1 MDVYL
6 YQNILRVSTTP
17 ADHTVK
23 SLLFDL
29 EQTIV
34 FLNRRLP
41 SEFSRPLSE
50 VLMPKLCTQIK
61 ETWLDS
67 AVPASLQDMTAFQ
80 KAIALVQV
88 FANNLKALQWTG
100 AEELHDWVANAPW
113 IWLTKRRETA
123 LDWTR
128 NQLSLGE
135 LPQIYLFRQCYT
147 LKTPN
152 N

>member
-1 MDVYL
+1 L
-6 YQNILRVSTTP
+6 YQNIIRTSTTT
-17 ADHTVK
+17 ADHTIK
-23 SLLFDL
+23 SLLLDL

-34 FLNRRLP
+34 FLNERLP
-41 SEFSRPLSE
+41 SEFSQRLSE
-50 VLMPKLCTQIK
+50 VLMPKLCSHVK

-67 AVPASLQDMTAFQ
+67 AVPASLQDMTAFR

-88 FANNLKALQWTG
+88 FADNLKSLQWTG
-100 AEELHDWVANAPW
+100 AEELHDWVANAPR

-135 LPQIYLFRQCYT
+135 LS
-147 LKTPN
+147 
-152 N
+152 